1 MILNSSH
8 CTGNMYHIINAQV
21 NNVTVPY
28 ACWLLWRAYYIVNN
42 VTKFLHFW
50 IDVLDEPTIQLKR
63 WNLRA
68 LENET
73 HMKALILN
81 TACHSPRTGSPSSL
95 SLSSLTDRSIG
106 QCERDS
112 SGGAVLVHWA
122 LCTPINRRKTHWRP
136 LLYDRG
142 KPAVSYKWTGW
153 VCEITG
159 WSARRQENYWS
170 F

>member
-1 MILNSSH
+1 
-8 CTGNMYHIINAQV
+8 MYHIINAQV

-28 ACWLLWRAYYIVNN
+28 ACWLLWWAYYIVNN

-50 IDVLDEPTIQLKR
+50 IDVLDEPTLQLKR

-95 SLSSLTDRSIG
+95 SLSLLSPTGQSVSVNATQVVVQYLYTGHFAHQLIEEKHTGDRCSMIG
-106 QCERDS
+106 VNRQ
-112 SGGAVLVHWA
+112 LV
-122 LCTPINRRKTHWRP
+122 TNEPVEFVK
-136 LLYDRG
+136 
-142 KPAVSYKWTGW
+142 
-153 VCEITG
+153 
-159 WSARRQENYWS
+159 
-170 F
+170 